1 MVQIID
7 LVGPNRA
14 VAIFGVKLVGFT
26 AENGKKLIFSLILFL
41 ILWLLAKS
49 IRKLVRWHF
58 RGRRDARAAFWSN
71 QALNIIF
78 TLIFF
83 IFFVSIWFDDPVRL
97 TTAVG
102 LITAGLAFAL
112 QRLVTSIAGYFI
124 ILKGGLF
131 NVGDRISMGGVRGDV
146 IRLGFSHTTVLEMGQ
161 PPAVQMADPAMWVQA
176 RQYTGRVVTI
186 TNDKVFDTPVYN
198 YTREFPYLW
207 EEIHVMIPYSADRKK
222 AEQVLLDT
230 AERHTIHISKMSAE
244 DLREFE
250 QRYFIRAAELR
261 PKVYYRIT
269 DNWLEL
275 TIRFI
280 VESSRIRELK
290 DKMNRQILEGF
301 ENAGISVASAT
312 IEITNLPPVRLRED
326 REGPQP

>member
-1 MVQIID
+1 
-7 LVGPNRA
+7 
-14 VAIFGVKLVGFT
+14 
-26 AENGKKLIFSLILFL
+26 
-41 ILWLLAKS
+41 
-49 IRKLVRWHF
+49 
-58 RGRRDARAAFWSN
+58 
-71 QALNIIF
+71 
-78 TLIFF
+78 
-83 IFFVSIWFDDPVRL
+83 
-97 TTAVG
+97 
-102 LITAGLAFAL
+102 
-112 QRLVTSIAGYFI
+112 
-124 ILKGGLF
+124 
-131 NVGDRISMGGVRGDV
+131 V

-176 RQYTGRVVTI
+176 RQYTGRIVTI
-186 TNDKVFDTPVYN
+186 TNDKIFDTPVYN

-230 AERHTIHISKMSAE
+230 AHRNTVHISGMSAE
-244 DLREFE
+244 DLRDFK
-250 QRYFIRAAELR
+250 QRYFIRTAELR
-261 PKVYYRIT
+261 PKVFYRIT

-301 ENAGISVASAT
+301 ETAGISIASAT

-326 REGPQP
+326 REGRQP